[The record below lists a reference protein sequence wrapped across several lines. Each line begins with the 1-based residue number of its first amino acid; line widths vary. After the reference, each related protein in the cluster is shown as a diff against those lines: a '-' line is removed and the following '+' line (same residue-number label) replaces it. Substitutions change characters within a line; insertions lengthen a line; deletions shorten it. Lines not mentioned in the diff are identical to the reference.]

1 MNRST
6 RSECDAFTNG
16 PGPLAPDELDTLV
29 VGMGCF
35 WGADRLFWQMTGV
48 YTTAVGY
55 AGGTTPTAQAAYD
68 IAQGLSDLKSQAEG
82 LLSNFS
88 WHAGSLKLK
97 VFGGQTRKILFR
109 ESGAEVTHLENHS
122 WMPPASAMGLTDQD
136 VRDVAEYLKR
146 LTTGG

>member
-1 MNRST
+1 MLILPA
-6 RSECDAFTNG
+6 DK
-16 PGPLAPDELDTLV
+16 LAHGYDQPVRLTA
-29 VGMGCF
+29 
-35 WGADRLFWQMTGV
+35 GAHV
-48 YTTAVGY
+48 
-55 AGGTTPTAQAAYD
+55 
-68 IAQGLSDLKSQAEG
+68 AEG